1 VRRRRNSVAN
11 GDSYSVAFSNASG
24 LQYCS
29 GEPRGPLASSRGL
42 ADAGDP
48 GSCTNSG
55 NQLVRRLPAFAAR
68 QETSIV
74 QTRKLLLASGEEAL
88 MFEPVSARGS
98 LDRMVNQT
106 VDLREEAVRV
116 VAVL

>member
-1 VRRRRNSVAN
+1 M
-11 GDSYSVAFSNASG
+11 
-24 LQYCS
+24 
-29 GEPRGPLASSRGL
+29 
-42 ADAGDP
+42 
-48 GSCTNSG
+48 
-55 NQLVRRLPAFAAR
+55 
-68 QETSIV
+68 

-98 LDRMVNQT
+98 LNRMVNQT